1 MPGDLSPTTT
11 QPSSSFLIRKGIYI
25 GLALIAGTGVARL
38 LEYAGEHPYP
48 GALRSRVTLVSSNC
62 LAQVRDVSVKAGQTL
77 SPGDSL
83 VQLVDSKLEDR
94 IISKR
99 REIAE
104 LEAEMIRVK
113 IAAEVDLA
121 WRRRELESEVFETQ
135 LKETALTQER
145 LNKQVEQLAWKDY
158 LACVDVLI
166 SPIGAAT
173 DDPFRSLTKELQL
186 PDERRLQSMLREDA
200 AAASAETLSIQITL
214 CQERLAR
221 LAALEKNLEQKIR
234 AGSGVDVIEAKLK
247 GAQLELA
254 ALEGQSKDLI
264 VRSPTYGT
272 VGDVKVNTGDQIPG
286 GGALVE
292 IMDDV
297 QRHVVA
303 EVPPGTAAKLQH
315 GSKVTLVFPENDRR
329 IGIIAEIPSQV
340 TMSTGH
346 PSPFVAVKIE
356 PAGKVWPKLAIGANV
371 KVLLP

>member
-1 MPGDLSPTTT
+1 MPGDLSPTTL
-11 QPSSSFLIRKGIYI
+11 QPSSSSLIRKGLYI

-38 LEYAGEHPYP
+38 FEYVGEHPYP

-62 LAQVRDVSVKAGQTL
+62 LAQVREVSVKAGQTL

-121 WRRRELESEVFETQ
+121 WRRRELETEVFETQ

-158 LACVDVLI
+158 LACADASI
-166 SPIGAAT
+166 SPIGAAS

-214 CQERLAR
+214 CQERLTR

-247 GAQLELA
+247 GAQRELD
-254 ALEGQSKDLI
+254 ALGRTIKRSDRQEPDLRNCRRCEGEYGRPNSWR
-264 VRSPTYGT
+264 RS
-272 VGDVKVNTGDQIPG
+272 VGRNPG
-286 GGALVE
+286 RCATPCCCRGSTRDGSE
-292 IMDDV
+292 
-297 QRHVVA
+297 
-303 EVPPGTAAKLQH
+303 TAAWVQGDFDL
-315 GSKVTLVFPENDRR
+315 P
-329 IGIIAEIPSQV
+329 
-340 TMSTGH
+340 
-346 PSPFVAVKIE
+346 
-356 PAGKVWPKLAIGANV
+356 GKR
-371 KVLLP
+371 